1 MQLEEARNKLEDY
14 EKVSKIQRNL
24 TSENSELEREVTA
37 LQSRLEQAERSR
49 RNEVTDTK
57 MRYDSQ
63 MNSMREELK
72 SLQNQVS
79 DNSVSKPKIMDNS
92 YRCTY

>member
-37 LQSRLEQAERSR
+37 LQTRLEQAERSR

-79 DNSVSKPKIMDNS
+79 DNSVSKPNIMDNS